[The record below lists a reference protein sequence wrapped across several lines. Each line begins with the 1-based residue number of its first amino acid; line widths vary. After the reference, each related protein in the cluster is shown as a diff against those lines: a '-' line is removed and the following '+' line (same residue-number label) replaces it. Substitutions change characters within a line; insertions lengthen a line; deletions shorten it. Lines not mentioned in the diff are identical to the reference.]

1 MGIRP
6 DHKVLVVLDHGPRFA
21 KSSDNV
27 GKCDKS
33 LWTWCIEATLELH
46 RTVSD
51 LFPQEQDR
59 SCSRLLRLVLVDY
72 VGRVLQPHWGT
83 ELLLNA
89 LSATGLPSTNDD
101 NEGAAISGLTL
112 AIEALSQ
119 LSDAQLERNRRE
131 IVSKR
136 ES

>member
-1 MGIRP
+1 MGIGP

-21 KSSDNV
+21 KSSGNV

-51 LFPQEQDR
+51 LFPQEQGR
-59 SCSRLLRLVLVDY
+59 SCSRLIRLVLVDY

-83 ELLLNA
+83 ELVTQQEVIISLL
-89 LSATGLPSTNDD
+89 LISRLYS
-101 NEGAAISGLTL
+101 GAAISGVTL

-119 LSDAQLERNRRE
+119 LSDAQMEQNRRE
-131 IVSKR
+131 TVSKR